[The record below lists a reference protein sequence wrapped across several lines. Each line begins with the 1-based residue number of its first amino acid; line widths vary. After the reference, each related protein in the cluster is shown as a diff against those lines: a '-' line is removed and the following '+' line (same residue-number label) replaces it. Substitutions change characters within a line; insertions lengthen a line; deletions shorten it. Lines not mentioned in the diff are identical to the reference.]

1 MSYPGSFFQDD
12 TSDSTVKAGET
23 STSRRRTA
31 NTARARQAAAAHPT
45 NSTMDLQQQQQQ
57 QIINQMQAQILCN
70 SNVLQAN
77 SDQAQVQTAPRGSR
91 LEIKRVDEVYDASR
105 QTFVVQEGYKSP
117 EMDEKNEPFAEYAFL
132 VWRRIVPPPS
142 PAIFPTTH
150 TSIDVKSEYLKD
162 LCQNII
168 GGFMGISWMSKP
180 LRVRS
185 LQRALCRRN

>member
-23 STSRRRTA
+23 STSRRRT
-31 NTARARQAAAAHPT
+31 TARARQAAAAHPT
-45 NSTMDLQQQQQQ
+45 NSTMDLRQQQQQQ

-70 SNVLQAN
+70 SNVLQTN
-77 SDQAQVQTAPRGSR
+77 DDQGQVQTAPRGSR

-142 PAIFPTTH
+142 PAIPPTTH
-150 TSIDVKSEYLKD
+150 TSIDVKSDYLKD

>member
-45 NSTMDLQQQQQQ
+45 NSTMDLQQQRQQ
-57 QIINQMQAQILCN
+57 QIINQMQAQSLCN
-70 SNVLQAN
+70 SNVLQTN

-132 VWRRIVPPPS
+132 VWRRIAPSPS